1 MKRILFYLILSA
13 ALLTACGK
21 EKPEASET
29 ETTQTETAQTTARE
43 ETTAAPEETKASG
56 TFSGR
61 WRAVNQVDDEGKTWF
76 LYLALQEDGYCGY
89 WISDPLVKTETI
101 EEFYEGEWTPSGET
115 AAITL
120 KLSGG
125 VAANR
130 KPDAALSI
138 QGKLVPSPVGDGLLF
153 THTSGDALLPGLEN
167 CVSEFVPYLSQNMT
181 ETESPDA
188 SGVTRD
194 DVMAFLTSPGAN
206 GLLNGEFSD
215 IDSALISV
223 TDMVYQENSSTVEN
237 FEVMDAL
244 EESGEEIY
252 TDISC
257 LTTKEVDCLVR
268 EILGVNGDH
277 PAISYDAAYLEPL
290 DVWYL
295 QHGDTNY
302 VAFTLREVTAE
313 KDKVTAILTDAG
325 TYDSRDIRVTLER
338 NALGGLRYRSIE
350 RIGDPDPD

>member
-1 MKRILFYLILSA
+1 MKRILLFLILSA
-13 ALLTACGK
+13 VLLTACGK
-21 EKPEASET
+21 KPEASET
-29 ETTQTETAQTTARE
+29 ETTQAEAAQTAARAV
-43 ETTAAPEETKASG
+43 TTAAPEETKESG
-56 TFSGR
+56 TFAGR

-76 LYLALQEDGYCGY
+76 LYLALQENGYCGY

-115 AAITL
+115 VTISL

-125 VAANR
+125 AAANR

-138 QGKLVPSPVGDGLLF
+138 QGKLVSAPDGNGLLF

-167 CVSEFVPYLSQNMT
+167 CASEFVPYLSQNMT
-181 ETESPDA
+181 ETGSTDA

-215 IDSALISV
+215 IDSALIAV
-223 TDMVYQENSSTVEN
+223 TDMVYQANSSTVDS

-268 EILGVNGDH
+268 EILGVNGDY
-277 PAISYDAAYLEPL
+277 PAIFYDAAYLEPL

-302 VAFTLREVTAE
+302 VAFTLGEVTAE
-313 KDKVTAILTDAG
+313 RDKVTAILTDVG

-350 RIGDPDPD
+350 RIGDPESD